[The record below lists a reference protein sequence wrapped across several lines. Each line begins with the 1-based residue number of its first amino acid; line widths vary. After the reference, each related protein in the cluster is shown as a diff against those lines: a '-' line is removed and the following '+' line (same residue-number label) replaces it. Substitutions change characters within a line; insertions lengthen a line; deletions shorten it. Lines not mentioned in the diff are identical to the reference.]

1 MLKSIQKHAPDIY
14 YKSIETWE
22 KRKKINKYEMLLKKK
37 YISKIRFESI
47 DKAVLENKTLKGLSI
62 LNSDWSDVGSWDSLS
77 KLNNDFFEK
86 NNHIEYKSNNNSIF
100 SKNKK
105 VFLLGVKN
113 LVVVTYKDKVLILKK
128 GQGEKIKDL
137 LKLVG
142 RFCMSKFL
150 LGIK

>member
-1 MLKSIQKHAPDIY
+1 MISKTS
-14 YKSIETWE
+14 
-22 KRKKINKYEMLLKKK
+22 
-37 YISKIRFESI
+37 ISKIRFESI
-47 DKAVLENKTLKGLSI
+47 DKAVLENKTSKGLSI

-77 KLNNDFFEK
+77 KLNNDYFEK

-137 LKLVG
+137 LKNFQDEILN
-142 RFCMSKFL
+142 
-150 LGIK
+150 